1 MHNNL
6 SLQLKTTQQLLL
18 SLSMQKALF
27 VLQLP
32 VLELREWLEEELS
45 LNPVLERKERN
56 EDDTSECS
64 YEEDYNTDSY
74 SPKEASSSDSYEPQ
88 ETASHCVEHSPSLF
102 EYLMDQA
109 RLVFGKKELLI
120 AEQII
125 GNLNEKG
132 FLPSI
137 PEDLLLFYSVEE
149 IESVIGEIKRLDP
162 VGICASSVQECL
174 LLQMRAACK
183 TDSLSYWVIENH
195 FEDFLQQRFR
205 FLEKKCHLS
214 SEQIQTTLKDEL
226 SLLDPYPGLRFQH
239 TVTQTIVPDV
249 TLEKIEDKWKIHIN
263 DTPLPRFEVSKE
275 YESIY
280 SELGSSDKK
289 YFSKQYNAAKW
300 IIRSVKKRN
309 ETILSI
315 VKYIVNKQHA
325 FFKCDKNQISP
336 LSMGEV
342 AEALSLNEST
352 IARAVSHKYLACPQ
366 GVFPLK
372 QFFSISL
379 SKTSSDVSTYSAK
392 QMLQKIIHEE
402 NKKEPLSDTALVKK
416 MQRMGFTCARR
427 TVTKYRKALQIAPAS
442 KRKLQ

>member
-45 LNPVLERKERN
+45 LNPVLERKERT
-56 EDDTSECS
+56 EEECSDCS
-64 YEEDYNTDSY
+64 YEEEGNPDSY
-74 SPKEASSSDSYEPQ
+74 TAKEESSSDYYEAKEWSSQ
-88 ETASHCVEHSPSLF
+88 CIEHTLSLF
-102 EYLMDQA
+102 EHLMHQA
-109 RLVFGKKELLI
+109 RLVFSKDDLII

-125 GNLNEKG
+125 GNLDEKG
-132 FLPSI
+132 FLLSI
-137 PEDLLLFYSVEE
+137 PDDLLLFYNLEK
-149 IESVIGEIKRLDP
+149 IQNVISTVKLMDP
-162 VGICASSVQECL
+162 PGICASSVQECL
-174 LLQMRAACK
+174 LLQMQIFGR

-214 SEQIQTTLKDEL
+214 AQDIQTTLKAEL
-226 SLLDPYPGLRFQH
+226 SLLDPYPGLRFQASIS
-239 TVTQTIVPDV
+239 QTIEPDV
-249 TLEKIEDKWKIHIN
+249 TLEKQDDKWKIHIN
-263 DTPLPRFEVSKE
+263 DAPLPRFEVTKE

-280 SELGSSDKK
+280 SDLPAADKK
-289 YFSKQYNAAKW
+289 YFSKQYSAAKW

-325 FFKCDKNQISP
+325 FFDCDKNELSP
-336 LSMGEV
+336 LSIAEV
-342 AEALSLNEST
+342 AQVLSLNEST

-392 QMLQKIIHEE
+392 QMLQKIVQEE
-402 NKKEPLSDTALVKK
+402 NKNEPLSDTALVKK

-427 TVTKYRKALQIAPAS
+427 TVTKYRKALHIAPAN
-442 KRKLQ
+442 KRKLS